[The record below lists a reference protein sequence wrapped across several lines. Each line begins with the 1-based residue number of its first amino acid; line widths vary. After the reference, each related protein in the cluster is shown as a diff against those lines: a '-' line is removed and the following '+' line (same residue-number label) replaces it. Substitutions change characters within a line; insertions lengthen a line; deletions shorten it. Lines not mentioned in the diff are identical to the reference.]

1 MYYLGVD
8 GGGTTTA
15 FLLID
20 DKGTIVS
27 HKMKA
32 TCHYVQVGIDGLQNT
47 LNAGIA
53 EVLKE
58 AGIVLSD
65 VKYAFL
71 GLPGYGEQLEDMSRI
86 EGAVRNVLQ
95 DVPFTCGNDVEAG
108 WAGSLA
114 CQPGINIVG
123 GTGSIG
129 YGKDQSGNGARA
141 GGWGY
146 YCGDEGSGY
155 WLGKKVIALFAKE
168 ADGREDKTALYEIVR
183 NKFELA
189 RDFDLITVVYEDL
202 GMKRNRVARLALL
215 LHEAAKQGDPKALEI
230 YAEAAYEFSLVVKA
244 LIKRLDFKRDE
255 LIPVSYSGG
264 VFKAG
269 DYILKPL
276 KDLICQ
282 EGVRLVEPALE
293 PVAGAALYAM
303 VLSGRQADE
312 AIVANLKA
320 EWERVCS

>member
-1 MYYLGVD
+1 MHYLGVD

-15 FLLID
+15 FLLIN
-20 DKGTIVS
+20 DKGSILS
-27 HKMKA
+27 HKVKA
-32 TCHYVQVGIDGLQNT
+32 TCHYVQVGMDGLQNT
-47 LNAGIA
+47 LS
-53 EVLKE
+53 E
-58 AGIVLSD
+58 GIVEALNEASMGLSD
-65 VKYAFL
+65 VNHVFL
-71 GLPGYGEQLEDMSRI
+71 GLPGYGEQLEDISRI
-86 EGAVRNVLQ
+86 EEAVGNVIQ
-95 DVPFTCGNDVEAG
+95 YVPFTCGNDVEAG

-129 YGKDQSGNGARA
+129 YGKDQFGNGARA

-155 WLGKKVIALFAKE
+155 WLGKKVISLFAKE
-168 ADGREDKTALYEIVR
+168 ADGREEKTALYEIVR
-183 NKFELA
+183 NQFELA

-202 GMKRNRVARLALL
+202 EMRRDRVAELALL

-244 LIKRLDFKRDE
+244 LIRRLDFKKDE
-255 LIPVSYSGG
+255 PIAVSYSGG

-269 DYILKPL
+269 DYILRPL
-276 KDLICQ
+276 EDLICQ
-282 EGVRLVEPALE
+282 ERVRLVEPVLE

-303 VLSGRQADE
+303 VLSGQRADQAVVE
-312 AIVANLKA
+312 NLKA
-320 EWERVCS
+320 EWERVCN